1 MGRWMRP
8 RDRAASSAPG
18 CGRRGGGERGNR
30 GRATASVFFRRAG
43 GGQGIGCGDRERR
56 TAETGSGARGQE
68 EVPTP
73 TCVRSVTAMCGMR
86 DDGGVRC
93 SMQ

>member
-43 GGQGIGCGDRERR
+43 GGAGDRVR
-56 TAETGSGARGQE
+56 GSGTTHGGNGERGTRAGGGPHPD
-68 EVPTP
+68 VCPL
-73 TCVRSVTAMCGMR
+73 CDRDVRDAGRWRGAV
-86 DDGGVRC
+86 
-93 SMQ
+93 